1 VTRAGGGT
9 STARARLIRNFS
21 AEQFTQALES
31 WDWVGIGDKSPVF
44 TSPFGDVFFRA
55 HDGFWY
61 LATLEA
67 PLIRPWVTA
76 DELKAALN
84 GALPPQ
90 VW

>member
-1 VTRAGGGT
+1 M
-9 STARARLIRNFS
+9 
-21 AEQFTQALES
+21 
-31 WDWVGIGDKSPVF
+31 
-44 TSPFGDVFFRA
+44 SPFGDVFFRA

-61 LATLEA
+61 LDTPEA
-67 PLIRPWVTA
+67 ALIRPWVTA

>member
-1 VTRAGGGT
+1 MPRSRCAPRPPTLDAHAET
-9 STARARLIRNFS
+9 TPSITTNYSCRN
-21 AEQFTQALES
+21 
-31 WDWVGIGDKSPVF
+31 WIGIGDKSPLF
-44 TSPFGDVFFRA
+44 MSPFGDVFFRA

-61 LATLEA
+61 LDPPEA
-67 PLIRPWVTA
+67 ALIWPWVTA